1 MYKHEEANQQV
12 EAMKK
17 ILKKMDVT
25 SYEDNVI
32 PLLIQFRNGVT
43 FCKVSS
49 RIHPK
54 TFIRIKMLC

>member
-12 EAMKK
+12 ESMKK

-32 PLLIQFRNGVT
+32 PLLIQFRNGVA
-43 FCKVSS
+43 FCRVSY
-49 RIHPK
+49 RIYSK
-54 TFIRIKMLC
+54 TFVRIQMLC